1 MPPIH
6 EEPDAPSARPRG
18 LSLPWLIAAGTT
30 VIVLVGV
37 GLAVRA
43 AHRQNNTALAQAPKR
58 VGTLAVKEAVYR
70 LQHRYVGTLMAW
82 EESKLGPQFISGYVT
97 EVRVRPGA
105 VVRRGEALAIIEPER
120 AKAQNTVSL
129 MQAQAIQ
136 ASLSALANQSE
147 RIQGLRKKG
156 IVSENEAENKLAE
169 VLSEKARLEA
179 AKAQM
184 ASTDV
189 EFQDTVQR
197 APFDGEIAERYLDP
211 GAFVRPGSFIL
222 SVVNRTRIRC
232 AADAPEGDHPFLT
245 VGRSVHL
252 DLLADGK
259 QMEAKISRVSPAAD
273 PSTRTIHFELDLD
286 NKDHSL
292 PVGTTAEMLI
302 LETEGRKVIE
312 LPSAAARVEGTR
324 AIVFVVEGDRVR
336 KKVLQ
341 FLGEREGQLYLSP
354 DVPEG
359 TMVVLDGRAQLED
372 GDLVLASPAQSVTA
386 ESGVRP

>member
-1 MPPIH
+1 MLPFQ
-6 EEPDAPSARPRG
+6 EEPDAASAQPRG
-18 LSLPWLIAAGTT
+18 WPLPWLVAAGTAV
-30 VIVLVGV
+30 VILVGV
-37 GLAVRA
+37 GLAIRSA
-43 AHRQNNTALAQAPKR
+43 RGQNSTSLSEAPKQ
-58 VGTLAVKEAVYR
+58 VGTLAVKESIYHA
-70 LQHRYVGTLMAW
+70 QHRYVGTLLAW

-105 VVRRGEALAIIEPER
+105 LVKRGETLAILEPER
-120 AKAQNTVSL
+120 AKAQNTISS

-136 ASLSALANQSE
+136 AKLAALSSQSE

-156 IVSENEAENKLAE
+156 IVSENEAENRLAE

-184 ASTDV
+184 ASTAV

-222 SVVNRTRIRC
+222 SVVNRTRLRC
-232 AADAPEGDHPFLT
+232 AADAPEGDHPFLS
-245 VGRSVHL
+245 VGRTVHL
-252 DLLADGK
+252 SLLADGR
-259 QMEAKISRVSPAAD
+259 QMEARISRVSPAAD
-273 PSTRTIHFELDLD
+273 PSTRTIHFELDLENQD
-286 NKDHSL
+286 RSL

-302 LETEGRKVIE
+302 LETGGRKVIE

-324 AIVFVVEGDRVR
+324 ATVFVVEGDRVH

-341 FLGEREGQLYLSP
+341 FLGERDGQLYLSP
-354 DVPEG
+354 EVPEG
-359 TMVVLDGRAQLED
+359 TLVVLDGRTQLQD
-372 GDLVLASPAQSVTA
+372 GDRVLASPALSVA
-386 ESGVRP
+386 PEAGARP